1 MQTIVVSNN
10 EYFVNGQ
17 WRTEKNADLS
27 LSNGVYRVEG
37 DWVGFWIQCSN
48 GHRSFKSLEE
58 VTEQMII
65 VEQII
70 NALDPKDPYKE
81 VIGYDWDM
89 MKVVREKFKLS

>member
-37 DWVGFWIQCSN
+37 DWVGFWIQEMF
-48 GHRSFKSLEE
+48 GHRVFTSIEE
-58 VTEQMII
+58 VTEQMHIC
-65 VEQII
+65 EMQLQQ
-70 NALDPKDPYKE
+70 LDPEHPE
-81 VIGYDWDM
+81 YDRICYTWDM